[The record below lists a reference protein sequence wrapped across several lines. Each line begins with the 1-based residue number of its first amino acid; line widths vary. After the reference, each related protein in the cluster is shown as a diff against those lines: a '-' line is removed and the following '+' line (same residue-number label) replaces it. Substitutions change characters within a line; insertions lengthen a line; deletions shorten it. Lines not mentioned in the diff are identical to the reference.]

1 MLTTPSQTTHTTLSR
16 HRVEKVPNFFPGAEK
31 LFQEMAIGKFRGKW
45 EEEGVCSG
53 LRQKNRGD
61 QQMLTTSLQTLHTHN
76 TRGGEKGSRNFS
88 VGKKNLR
95 FEGIFARHGV

>member
-1 MLTTPSQTTHTTLSR
+1 
-16 HRVEKVPNFFPGAEK
+16 
-31 LFQEMAIGKFRGKW
+31 
-45 EEEGVCSG
+45 
-53 LRQKNRGD
+53 
-61 QQMLTTSLQTLHTHN
+61 MLTTSLQTLHTHN

>member
-16 HRVEKVPNFFPGAEK
+16 FRVEKVPNFFPGEEK

-45 EEEGVCSG
+45 EEEVDPGF
-53 LRQKNRGD
+53 RQKNRGD

-76 TRGGEKGSRNFS
+76 TRGGKKGSQLFP
-88 VGKKNLR
+88 G
-95 FEGIFARHGV
+95 